1 VIEADNYSRPATLIQ
16 APNLRQSGKNGTLL
30 ATITIIAL
38 TLAIGLLA
46 YQKLLVLSELRAT
59 VDRSDKVLLKIEAL
73 LSALK
78 DSETGQRGYLL
89 TGKSNYLEPY
99 KQSLSD
105 ISTNFRSLKRL
116 TQDNAKTQE
125 LLVQCAP
132 LIEEKLSF
140 TKDTIDLREQGK
152 TNEAI
157 KLVVSERGQILMDQL
172 RQIISKIR
180 EEQENLFKVRDAKL
194 QSDSQ
199 RTSEIIAGMAMLA
212 ASLTLIALFVLVSQK
227 KQRKKDE
234 RDILELNRTLELKV
248 KELSLLNSELAIA
261 RDQAQAASKFK
272 SEFVA
277 NMSHEIRTPMNGIIG
292 MCNILL
298 RTKLDDDQLSYGT
311 AIRDAGNNLLSVVN
325 DVLDFS
331 KIEAGKVELELI
343 DFNLINIVEGTCE
356 ILAEQ
361 ARVKQLSLMS
371 YIDPSLPQ
379 IVLGDPERLRQIL
392 LNLAANAIKFSS
404 SGEIIVEA
412 KLESMEANTATI
424 RFQVIDN
431 GIGLSAE
438 EQEHLFEPFTQ
449 ADGSISRKYGGT
461 GLGLSISK
469 NLTELM
475 GGTIGVDSKKG
486 IGSVFWFS
494 LPFEASGEKI
504 VSNIQRDLQNVR
516 LLIASDEPQSAE
528 IIQKYASSWGMESA
542 IASNAEEAINKLL
555 NAKAE
560 RKAFTVAIVKLV
572 MPGESGLAMA
582 KKVFESSEICM
593 TRLILLSSS
602 DPLGLSEEAIELGF
616 DGYLA
621 TPVKQSD
628 LLNCLISAVNAL
640 KTDLNTQSDAA
651 PKARISGNKLAAISP
666 KNLVLVAEDHPI
678 NQLVAKLLL
687 EDLGF
692 ECHIVSNG
700 QEAIEALN
708 RSSYSLIFMDCQM
721 PIMDGLTAT
730 GIIRKA
736 ESATGIRTPIIAM
749 TAHALAGDRDKCIA
763 AGMDDYVA
771 KPIEAKEL
779 QQTIEKWITPDNKE
793 ALVQ

>member
-1 VIEADNYSRPATLIQ
+1 MIEADNYSRPATLIQ

-73 LSALK
+73 LSAIK

-272 SEFVA
+272 
-277 NMSHEIRTPMNGIIG
+277 
-292 MCNILL
+292 
-298 RTKLDDDQLSYGT
+298 
-311 AIRDAGNNLLSVVN
+311 
-325 DVLDFS
+325 
-331 KIEAGKVELELI
+331 
-343 DFNLINIVEGTCE
+343 
-356 ILAEQ
+356 
-361 ARVKQLSLMS
+361 
-371 YIDPSLPQ
+371 
-379 IVLGDPERLRQIL
+379 
-392 LNLAANAIKFSS
+392 
-404 SGEIIVEA
+404 
-412 KLESMEANTATI
+412 
-424 RFQVIDN
+424 
-431 GIGLSAE
+431 
-438 EQEHLFEPFTQ
+438 
-449 ADGSISRKYGGT
+449 
-461 GLGLSISK
+461 
-469 NLTELM
+469 
-475 GGTIGVDSKKG
+475 
-486 IGSVFWFS
+486 
-494 LPFEASGEKI
+494 
-504 VSNIQRDLQNVR
+504 
-516 LLIASDEPQSAE
+516 
-528 IIQKYASSWGMESA
+528 
-542 IASNAEEAINKLL
+542 
-555 NAKAE
+555 
-560 RKAFTVAIVKLV
+560 
-572 MPGESGLAMA
+572 
-582 KKVFESSEICM
+582 
-593 TRLILLSSS
+593 
-602 DPLGLSEEAIELGF
+602 
-616 DGYLA
+616 
-621 TPVKQSD
+621 
-628 LLNCLISAVNAL
+628 
-640 KTDLNTQSDAA
+640 
-651 PKARISGNKLAAISP
+651 
-666 KNLVLVAEDHPI
+666 
-678 NQLVAKLLL
+678 
-687 EDLGF
+687 
-692 ECHIVSNG
+692 
-700 QEAIEALN
+700 
-708 RSSYSLIFMDCQM
+708 
-721 PIMDGLTAT
+721 
-730 GIIRKA
+730 
-736 ESATGIRTPIIAM
+736 
-749 TAHALAGDRDKCIA
+749 
-763 AGMDDYVA
+763 
-771 KPIEAKEL
+771 
-779 QQTIEKWITPDNKE
+779 
-793 ALVQ
+793 